1 MTSSH
6 GLSTEALV
14 DRYGR
19 LLYAYAF
26 RMTASSADAEDI
38 VQNVFLRAMQNQES
52 IAQASNIQAYLF
64 AMVRNETS
72 KWMMRNKRMKTVEDI
87 ESVTDN
93 DVSETSGI
101 DQDWLQIG
109 LMKLPDAFRR
119 ILLMFYFEDASYKE
133 IADAMDVPIG
143 TVMSR
148 LSRAKQALKDHL
160 TQSESSSFR
169 NGIQS

>member
-1 MTSSH
+1 MTVSH
-6 GLSTEALV
+6 GLSIEELV
-14 DRYGR
+14 DRFGR

-26 RMTASSADAEDI
+26 RMTSSSVDAEDI
-38 VQNVFLRAMQNQES
+38 VQNVFLRAMQNHES

-64 AMVRNETS
+64 AMVRNETA
-72 KWMMRNKRMKTVEDI
+72 KWMMRNKRVKTVDDI
-87 ESVTDN
+87 ESVSDGQAN
-93 DVSETSGI
+93 ETSDI
-101 DQDWLQIG
+101 DVDWLQVG

-133 IADAMDVPIG
+133 IADAMEVPIG

-148 LSRAKQALKDHL
+148 LSRAKQALKEHL
-160 TQSESSSFR
+160 TQSESSTFR